1 VRWGGLKWCENV
13 SDAAHHDDVNVRPLS
28 SRDPMAADER
38 LGISSWLRCPL
49 CKQELE
55 AREQAFSCPPC
66 GRTYPVVL
74 GIPDLRVYSDP
85 YITVEQDYEKGRIVQ
100 AQAERMSFAQLLRF
114 YWENVSLPPTPV
126 DLREGFMRHLL
137 SDGTRIETFQQQL
150 GEGKTCLDVGC
161 GASSLVGLAQQKFD
175 FVIGCDVAFRW
186 LVLARKRL
194 QEMGAEANLVCCCA
208 DYLPF
213 AAETFELVT
222 AISLL
227 EHVGDA
233 RAVVRECGRV
243 QGPGA
248 RLFAWTA
255 NRYSLAPEPHVGVWG
270 VGFLP
275 RRWMPAY
282 VKWRRGLSY
291 DKQRLL
297 SCFELRRIVKD
308 ARYEA
313 LTFSLLCVTDED
325 LKGRGKFER
334 LGARLFRLLRSVPVL
349 RWFLIPIS
357 PALLVLAM
365 KRRDDASSPGVTA

>member
-1 VRWGGLKWCENV
+1 V
-13 SDAAHHDDVNVRPLS
+13 SDIAHHDDVNLMWPSS
-28 SRDPMAADER
+28 SRDPMGAEER
-38 LGISSWLRCPL
+38 SGRSSWLRCPL
-49 CKQELE
+49 CKHELE
-55 AREQAFSCPPC
+55 PREQAFSCSPC

-85 YITVEQDYEKGRIVQ
+85 YITVEQDHEKGRMVQ
-100 AQAERMSFAQLLRF
+100 AQAERMGFGELLRF

-126 DLREGFMRHLL
+126 DLRDDFIRHLL
-137 SDGTRIETFQQQL
+137 ADESRVETFQQRL
-150 GEGKTCLDVGC
+150 GDGKTCLDVGC
-161 GASSLVGLAQQKFD
+161 GASSLVGLAQHRFD
-175 FVIGCDVAFRW
+175 VVIGCDVAFRW

-194 QEMGAEANLVCCCA
+194 QEMGATANLVCCCA

-213 AAETFELVT
+213 AAGTFDLVT

-233 RAVVRECGRV
+233 RAVVRECARV

-297 SCFELRRIVKD
+297 SCFELRRIVTD
-308 ARYEA
+308 ARYDA
-313 LTFSLLCVTDED
+313 LMFSLPCVTDED
-325 LKGRGKFER
+325 LKGRGRFER
-334 LGARLFRLLRSVPVL
+334 LGGKLLRLLSSIPVL

-357 PALLVLAM
+357 PALVVLAK
-365 KRRDDASSPGVTA
+365 KRRFDDAPSSGATA